1 MDQFELPFPKTP
13 TDVCLTLMDVI
24 VRLNADPALSARR
37 RRDMVSAL
45 HTLARLVDM
54 PLGAMPATPT
64 GLRQYFEQASPAS
77 GGFGKGHWRNIR
89 SRSLAALRRA
99 GVRTMARRTRQPLA
113 PKWDDLRVLLPATKF
128 RAGLSRFM
136 SFCSAENISPDEVTS
151 GTFDR
156 FGLAIRNDS
165 ISPQPRQVY
174 RTACLL
180 WNKAI
185 VEIAGWPAVK
195 VPIPNGT
202 RRYALDWQD
211 FPPAFQ
217 ADVEA
222 YLNRLGNQDP
232 FADDYAPSVR
242 PSTTALRRNQ
252 IRQIATG
259 LVLSGVRVEQI
270 TALAFLV
277 QPTNAESAL
286 RFFLNRAGG
295 KKTVH
300 LHQQAILLK
309 TIARHWVKA
318 PPEQVAVLANFA
330 RNLAVK
336 RTGMTVKNRER
347 LRQFDNLANV
357 SALIRLG
364 SPHLERRQAR
374 RPLPPTRR
382 AAFHA
387 GFCRHLAPE
396 RADAY
401 QQSGRP

>member
-1 MDQFELPFPKTP
+1 
-13 TDVCLTLMDVI
+13 
-24 VRLNADPALSARR
+24 
-37 RRDMVSAL
+37 
-45 HTLARLVDM
+45 
-54 PLGAMPATPT
+54 MPATPT

-180 WNKAI
+180 WNKAT

-195 VPIPNGT
+195 VPIPSGT

-222 YLNRLGNQDP
+222 YLNRLGNQAP

-252 IRQIATG
+252 
-259 LVLSGVRVEQI
+259 SGRSPPVWSCP
-270 TALAFLV
+270 ACG
-277 QPTNAESAL
+277 S
-286 RFFLNRAGG
+286 NRS
-295 KKTVH
+295 
-300 LHQQAILLK
+300 
-309 TIARHWVKA
+309 
-318 PPEQVAVLANFA
+318 PPWHFSCS
-330 RNLAVK
+330 R
-336 RTGMTVKNRER
+336 
-347 LRQFDNLANV
+347 
-357 SALIRLG
+357 
-364 SPHLERRQAR
+364 
-374 RPLPPTRR
+374 PTRR
-382 AAFHA
+382 ARC
-387 GFCRHLAPE
+387 GFSSIVPAARKPCICTSR
-396 RADAY
+396 
-401 QQSGRP
+401 QFC